1 VAITM
6 ERTREALIGGS
17 GWEGIAPAVAVLLPL
32 GAVALCAGVAA
43 FRAALTREHRNG
55 TLGLY

>member
-1 VAITM
+1 M
-6 ERTREALIGGS
+6 EGTREALIGGS
-17 GWEGIAPAVAVLLPL
+17 GWDGVVADLMVLLPL
-32 GAVALCAGVAA
+32 SAVALFAGAAA